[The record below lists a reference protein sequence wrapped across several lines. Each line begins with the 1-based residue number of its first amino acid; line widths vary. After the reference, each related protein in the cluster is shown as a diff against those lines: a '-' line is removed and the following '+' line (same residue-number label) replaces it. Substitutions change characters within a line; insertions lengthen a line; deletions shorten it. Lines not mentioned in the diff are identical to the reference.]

1 MNFQEAK
8 ARAATLRKTLKYHSN
23 LYYNLDNP
31 EISDYEYDMLN
42 NELKAIE
49 AVYPELITA
58 DSPTQTVG
66 GKASNLFDK
75 ITHTV
80 KMESLQDVF
89 STDEVIAFTER
100 VKSDF
105 PDADFTV
112 EPKIDGLSVSL
123 EYENGVFV
131 RGSTRG
137 DGVVGEDVT
146 ANLLKIKDIPHTIK
160 TNVPYL
166 EVRGEVYM
174 SHESF
179 FACVTKQENN
189 GEVPFKNPR
198 NAAAGS
204 LRQKNSAVVAERN
217 LSIFIFN
224 VQSVQGKTFGTHK
237 ESLDFLVACGFSV
250 VPSYTLCAT
259 ADEVIAQINAIGEG
273 RGKYHTVHR

>member
-1 MNFQEAK
+1 MSTKKKVKRKLRWGRLLAVILIAALLITGTVVFAK
-8 ARAATLRKTLKYHSN
+8 FHSAKK
-23 LYYNLDNP
+23 
-31 EISDYEYDMLN
+31 
-42 NELKAIE
+42 ELKEGGSNAFI
-49 AVYPELITA
+49 AVLGIDARESLDSVRSDVMMIAYVDFANKKLNLISIPR
-58 DSPTQTVG
+58 DSMVPIPCEG
-66 GKASNLFDK
+66 GEFDK
-75 ITHTV
+75 ITHAV

-100 VKSDF
+100 VKADF
-105 PDADFTV
+105 PDASFTV

-146 ANLLKIKDIPHTIK
+146 ANLLKIKEIPHKINTKIA
-160 TNVPYL
+160 YL

-174 SHESF
+174 SHQSF
-179 FACVTKQENN
+179 FDCVTKQENN

-204 LRQKNSAVVAERN
+204 LRQKNSAVVADRN

-224 VQSVQGKTFGTHK
+224 IQSV
-237 ESLDFLVACGFSV
+237 
-250 VPSYTLCAT
+250 
-259 ADEVIAQINAIGEG
+259 
-273 RGKYHTVHR
+273 